1 MYSDSIIVGDDD
13 SITLLG
19 AETQSEVRSI
29 IKDIVDIIIC
39 NDDKMESLL
48 TNLTEEI
55 S

>member
-29 IKDIVDIIIC
+29 IKDIVDIIYAMTIKWKAC
-39 NDDKMESLL
+39 
-48 TNLTEEI
+48 
-55 S
+55 